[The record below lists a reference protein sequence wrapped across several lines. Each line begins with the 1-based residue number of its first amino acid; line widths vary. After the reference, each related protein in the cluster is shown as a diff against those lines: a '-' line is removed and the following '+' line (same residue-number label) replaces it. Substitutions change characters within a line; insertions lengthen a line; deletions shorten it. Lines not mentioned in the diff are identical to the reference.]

1 MNTASRSNL
10 APNGDLALAASTPV
24 MYAFGSNGSG
34 QLGIGHTEDVSRPE
48 RCLFR
53 THKRGENSDHGLNF
67 DRRNPV
73 EGSAPAQV
81 CDVKK
86 LVAGGNHTLLLTTD
100 GRLFIAG
107 NTGMT
112 RVVAEDIKSDCSVV
126 FEEITDP
133 FSTFGISRRNTG
145 PRTVVTD
152 IAATW
157 GASFAV
163 VDGKAIVGWGIGT
176 KGELGLGPS
185 VTSTNGQVKELFE
198 VDSVSGRGEVVE
210 ILNIEGCVAHVI
222 VLLSNGRVYGWGNCR
237 KGQLGEQPRTEKIV
251 WAPRSLGP
259 VVDGEDLM
267 PWMPERVMLGREYT
281 VFVKTGR
288 RPVVWGDIRFF
299 DQKDL
304 KWTAEEEDMMAS
316 GWSSIYI
323 LSRRLLDQSLQ
334 GAGRND
340 HGQLPP
346 AGLPLVQT
354 LAAGSE
360 HCVALSENNEV
371 IAWGWGEHGNCGE
384 ELDPRGNVVGR
395 YNVVPLPKLDEDV
408 VAKNVAAGCATSFV
422 ICGEKDG

>member
-1 MNTASRSNL
+1 M
-10 APNGDLALAASTPV
+10 PF

-53 THKRGENSDHGLNF
+53 THERGENSDHGLTF
-67 DRRNPV
+67 DGRNPL

-86 LVAGGNHTLLLTTD
+86 IVAGGNHTLLLTTD

-107 NTGMT
+107 NTGMA
-112 RVVAEDIKSDCSVV
+112 RVVAENVKSDRSVV
-126 FEEITDP
+126 FEEITDQ
-133 FSTFGISRRNTG
+133 FSTLGISRRNTG
-145 PRTVVTD
+145 PRNVVTD

-163 VDGKAIVGWGIGT
+163 VDGKAIVGWGVGT
-176 KGELGLGPS
+176 KGELGLGPG
-185 VTSTNGQVKELFE
+185 VTSTNGQVMKLFE
-198 VDSVSGRGEVVE
+198 ADLVSSHGEAVE
-210 ILNIEGCVAHVI
+210 ILNIEGGVAHVV
-222 VLLSNGRVYGWGNCR
+222 VLLSHGRVYGWGSCR
-237 KGQLGEQPRTEKIV
+237 KGQLGERLKAEKIV
-251 WAPRSLGP
+251 WTPRSLGP
-259 VVDGEDLM
+259 GVDEEDLM
-267 PWMPERVMLGREYT
+267 PWMPERVTLGREYT

-288 RPVVWGDIRFF
+288 RPVVWGDTKFF

-304 KWTAEEEDMMAS
+304 KWTVEEEDTVAS
-316 GWSSIYI
+316 GWSSIHI
-323 LSRRLLDQSLQ
+323 LSRRLLDPSLQ

-346 AGLPLVQT
+346 AGLALVQT

-360 HCVALSENNEV
+360 HCIALSEDNEV

-384 ELDPRGNVVGR
+384 ELDPSGDVIGR
-395 YNVVPLPKLDEDV
+395 YNVIPLPKLDEDIF
-408 VAKNVAAGCATSFV
+408 ARNVAAGCATSFV
-422 ICGEKDG
+422 ICGKKDG